1 MSNIC
6 SLKGMSFRVLLLF
19 CFFVVVVVLDLLRD
33 FGFCVFFRFSGLKL
47 TDNQSFMIIALIHFR
62 FKLKMKTAFTMKLFY
77 SSNQF
82 STVTNLSPWAC
93 IIKLL
98 TVVIYGFP

>member
-6 SLKGMSFRVLLLF
+6 SLKGMSIRVLLLF
-19 CFFVVVVVLDLLRD
+19 WFFFVVVLDLLRD
-33 FGFCVFFRFSGLKL
+33 FVFCVFFRFSGLKL
-47 TDNQSFMIIALIHFR
+47 TDNQSFMITALIHFR

-82 STVTNLSPWAC
+82 STVT
-93 IIKLL
+93 I
-98 TVVIYGFP
+98 